1 VFSFISL
8 AFLQFLL
15 YNSYYTGGLTM
26 EIRDILKQRRLDLNL
41 TMKEL
46 ADRIGVSEG
55 TVSRWE
61 SGNIANMKRNMVTAY
76 ARALDISP
84 SVIMGWDNSE
94 LEDGSSA
101 REVFELSDFEKKL
114 VIAFRNSD
122 VQEAV
127 CRLLNL
133 DFGQFS
139 M

>member
-1 VFSFISL
+1 
-8 AFLQFLL
+8 
-15 YNSYYTGGLTM
+15 M

>member
-1 VFSFISL
+1 
-8 AFLQFLL
+8 
-15 YNSYYTGGLTM
+15 M

-101 REVFELSDFEKKL
+101 REVFELSDFEKNL
-114 VIAFRNSD
+114 LLPSEIAMCKRLYAGCLISILANS
-122 VQEAV
+122 A
-127 CRLLNL
+127 CKYI
-133 DFGQFS
+133 
-139 M
+139 